1 LSTLGEI
8 AAMLAALKRTTR
20 TRRLR
25 AVPLPCA
32 LLCLC
37 GLFCASTPVPLA
49 SAAESDSVFGSF
61 TKHIQRQILSD
72 KRLFL
77 EAETCTAWFYE
88 QQHNKPA
95 QPPVQGVS
103 YPPAG
108 RLGRSALETSDC
120 PQRYPGGLRAARQE
134 FGRTQALLS
143 ISLTFYQFALVG
155 DRNDDEQY
163 SVTELQDIVESLGLR
178 FDAVR
183 RPAVYLAVLNTQFEA
198 MHKTGSLEGLMA
210 GMGTLL
216 DRGYR
221 LTPQDRSALNRI
233 SQ

>member
-1 LSTLGEI
+1 MS
-8 AAMLAALKRTTR
+8 AALKRTTP

-25 AVPLPCA
+25 TVPS

-37 GLFCASTPVPLA
+37 GLFCASTPVLLA
-49 SAAESDSVFGSF
+49 SAAEVDGVFGSF

-72 KRLFL
+72 KRKFL
-77 EAETCTAWFYE
+77 DAETCTAWFYE

-95 QPPVQGVS
+95 QPPVQVVAYS
-103 YPPAG
+103 PTG
-108 RLGRSALETSDC
+108 RMGRSAEETSDC

-143 ISLTFYQFALVG
+143 LSLTFYQFALVG

-183 RPAVYLAVLNTQFEA
+183 GPAVHLAVLNTQFEA
-198 MHKTGSLEGLMA
+198 MYKTGSLEGLMA

-216 DRGYR
+216 DKGYR

>member
-1 LSTLGEI
+1 
-8 AAMLAALKRTTR
+8 
-20 TRRLR
+20 
-25 AVPLPCA
+25 V
-32 LLCLC
+32 
-37 GLFCASTPVPLA
+37 LFA
-49 SAAESDSVFGSF
+49 SAAEGDSVFGSF

-95 QPPVQGVS
+95 QPPVHGVS
-103 YPPAG
+103 YSPAG
-108 RLGRSALETSDC
+108 RMGRSAEETSDC

-143 ISLTFYQFALVG
+143 LSLTFYQFALVG

-163 SVTELQDIVESLGLR
+163 SLTELQDIVESLGLR

-183 RPAVYLAVLNTQFEA
+183 GPAVHLAALNTQFEG

-216 DRGYR
+216 DKGYR